1 MVRSMLLSNGKEEKT
16 MKMKKNYLRP
26 EAVAIDFRYTTP
38 LLSESVG
45 MMNQDAA
52 ADENYY
58 QDALSHSEDG
68 AFDF

>member
-1 MVRSMLLSNGKEEKT
+1 MKT
-16 MKMKKNYLRP
+16 KKNYLRP
-26 EAVAIDFRYTTP
+26 EAVAIDFRYTTS

-58 QDALSHSEDG
+58 QDALSRSEDS